1 MIQVFDYDEACLV
14 FMTLRIHRVQKI
26 LIIPT
31 EKRVVACLQFLTKI
45 FFYYNTFK

>member
-31 EKRVVACLQFLTKI
+31 KKCVVACLQFLPKI